1 MSVAPRSLWNIHVAI
16 GEAPAVVRVN
26 NLHATVKG
34 PNDAWGRRN
43 RPQPIQISV
52 KVELRKPFSATS
64 RADALASDTVHYGQ
78 LSKAILTSLERLA
91 AETAAGRAPCPLS
104 LSEVLTCV
112 WLDLTGFYPTGGRAE
127 NPEPFLDT
135 SVVRCL
141 EMTAHLP
148 KASLVGDGVSLAF
161 TGVFGNDLDGTS
173 MRLYGRTLRLHNLRV
188 PTLIGI
194 NDNEREAKQAAVV
207 NVEID
212 NFEATCDFFNSLEAK
227 IVDRMEN
234 SSFGTLEALAADLS
248 ETITLYLRV
257 EREEPLDGTGSQ
269 LKITV
274 EKPLAVPFADA
285 PCVELRT
292 NTRDVPLPA
301 KYN

>member
-1 MSVAPRSLWNIHVAI
+1 MSVTPRSLWNIHVAV

-43 RPQPIQISV
+43 RPQPMQISA

-78 LSKAILTSLERLA
+78 LSKAILNSLERLA
-91 AETAAGRAPCPLS
+91 TETAAFS
-104 LSEVLTCV
+104 LSEVLTYV
-112 WLDLTGFYPTGGRAE
+112 WRDLTGFYPTGERAE
-127 NPEPFLDT
+127 SREPFLDT

-148 KASLVGDGVSLAF
+148 KASLVGDGVSFAF
-161 TGVFGNDLDGTS
+161 TGVFGNDLNVTS

-207 NVEID
+207 SVEID
-212 NFEATCDFFNSLEAK
+212 NLDATSDIFNSLEAR
-227 IVDRMEN
+227 I
-234 SSFGTLEALAADLS
+234 ADAKNGELV
-248 ETITLYLRV
+248 LWHPRGAGC
-257 EREEPLDGTGSQ
+257 RPLGNDH
-269 LKITV
+269 
-274 EKPLAVPFADA
+274 AVPEDGAGGASGRDRLATQDYSGKAAGGALCGRAERGVEDEHEGRAA
-285 PCVELRT
+285 PNHV
-292 NTRDVPLPA
+292 
-301 KYN
+301 

>member
-1 MSVAPRSLWNIHVAI
+1 MSVARRSLWNIHVAV

-43 RPQPIQISV
+43 RPQPMQISV

-78 LSKAILTSLERLA
+78 LSKAILASLESLATA
-91 AETAAGRAPCPLS
+91 AEQAPWPFS
-104 LSEVLTCV
+104 LSEVLAYV
-112 WLDLTGFYPTGGRAE
+112 WLDLTGFYPTGKRAE
-127 NPEPFLDT
+127 SQEPFLDT

-141 EMTAHLP
+141 EMTVHLP
-148 KASLVGDGVSLAF
+148 KASLVGDGVSFAF
-161 TGVFGNDLDGTS
+161 TGVFGNDLNGTS
-173 MRLYGRTLRLHNLRV
+173 MRLHGRTLRLHNLRV

-212 NFEATCDFFNSLEAK
+212 NFGATSDIFNSLEAK
-227 IVDRMEN
+227 IVDNGELVLWHPRGAGRG
-234 SSFGTLEALAADLS
+234 SFGNDNAVPEDGARGASGRDRLAAQDYGGKAAGGALCG
-248 ETITLYLRV
+248 R
-257 EREEPLDGTGSQ
+257 
-269 LKITV
+269 
-274 EKPLAVPFADA
+274 AVRGAEDEHEGCA
-285 PCVELRT
+285 VASH
-292 NTRDVPLPA
+292 V
-301 KYN
+301 